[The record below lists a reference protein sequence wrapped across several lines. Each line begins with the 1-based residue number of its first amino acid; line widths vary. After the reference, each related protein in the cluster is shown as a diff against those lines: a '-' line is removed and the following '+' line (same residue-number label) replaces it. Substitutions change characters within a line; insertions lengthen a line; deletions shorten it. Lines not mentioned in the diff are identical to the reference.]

1 MLYHPGEEGKE
12 MVEAKIREYL
22 ANSLNNIPVYMEYP
36 KNPPKQFILLQVADG
51 GQTNHIDAVTFF
63 VTICADS
70 LYAAAEL
77 KEAVKTL
84 LFDAV
89 IIPGIT
95 TSNLGSERAGTDQ
108 ANHVYTYELTFNFYY
123 YREEL

>member
-1 MLYHPGEEGKE
+1 
-12 MVEAKIREYL
+12 MVEATIREYL
-22 ANSLNNIPVYMEYP
+22 ANNLDKVPVYMEIP
-36 KNPPKQFILLQVADG
+36 KNPPKKFILLQLADG

-63 VTICADS
+63 VTIYADS

-84 LFDAV
+84 LFNSV

-95 TSNLGSERAGTDQ
+95 TSNLGSERAGTDS
-108 ANHVYTYELTFNFYY
+108 ANHVYTYDLTFNFYY
-123 YREEL
+123 YREEI